1 VRNVRASGPIGARV
15 ATGRPLEFRTHTGV
29 IEGLMPDPRG
39 TLTVEIPG
47 DVVGDLATIV
57 AIDFEPAP

>member
-1 VRNVRASGPIGARV
+1 
-15 ATGRPLEFRTHTGV
+15 V

-57 AIDFEPAP
+57 AIEFEPAP